1 MLFFTLQPL
10 SSALDCSTVTLKG
23 CVPATCACAPKL
35 VAATATTTTSLLN
48 VISLTPFLV
57 DLTGAWP
64 APKESLQ
71 NDDTD
76 YAARLHPDVLRE
88 RNHHRSLPRK
98 RRGGGPKRPTVKTS
112 HTKRPV
118 YRWQCDRS

>member
-57 DLTGAWP
+57 DLTGAWF
-64 APKESLQ
+64 APKESLP

-76 YAARLHPDVLRE
+76 YAAGLHPDVSRE
-88 RNHHRSLPRK
+88 RNAPVAATK
-98 RRGGGPKRPTVKTS
+98 RRRRGPKRITVKSSQAMT
-112 HTKRPV
+112 PV
-118 YRWQCDRS
+118 